1 MCNTNFSAFLVEY
14 VLLLDTLIHTRVL
27 ETFSNKHFWFT
38 NGFSF
43 NRIFHGKQRK
53 CTISNPKCIVE
64 HVKRCFHSTQTS
76 LTLFP
81 TFQRRRQLLQLRF
94 LSVKFA
100 ADSLI
105 TMLLSLLRCL
115 GNETSQWE
123 WFWNRIEMFRLFIF
137 LLTKISVQRIHGPNS
152 WKHQGQVVQ
161 KVISLIQ
168 D

>member
-27 ETFSNKHFWFT
+27 ETLSNKRSWFT

-43 NRIFHGKQRK
+43 NRIFHAKQRK
-53 CTISNPKCIVE
+53 CIISNPKCVVE

-76 LTLFP
+76 LTPFP
-81 TFQRRRQLLQLRF
+81 TFQRRRQLLQLRL

-100 ADSLI
+100 ANSLI

-123 WFWNRIEMFRLFIF
+123 WFWNRIEMFRLLIF
-137 LLTKISVQRIHGPNS
+137 PLTKISVQRIRGPNS

-161 KVISLIQ
+161 KVITLIQ